1 MSSYVETGTNN
12 FTVTHAKH
20 IASKVATDL
29 KRIQRFYDSPNDS
42 RILRLESEVIELL
55 KHGYLEKVIYG
66 FKRHG
71 SWIEPTLIYT
81 AQELISSDYPDDDPG
96 KIRPNADVMG
106 ASFCSFLTYSKKW
119 DELSYNEKCSFKKNL
134 PFQRTHGN
142 ESDVCGYLFTD
153 LTYSAGGRSLSR
165 SSVRSLL

>member
-29 KRIQRFYDSPNDS
+29 KRMQRFYDSPSDS
-42 RILRLESEVIELL
+42 RISRLKSEVIKLL

-66 FKRHG
+66 FKRNG

-81 AQELISSDYPDDDPG
+81 AHEIIGLDYPDDDPG

-119 DELSYNEKCSFKKNL
+119 DELSYNEKNFFKKNL
-134 PFQRTHGN
+134 PFQRVFGN
-142 ESDVCGYLFTD
+142 ESDVCGD
-153 LTYSAGGRSLSR
+153 LMQDRNYSAGRRLLSR
-165 SSVRSLL
+165 SSVRSL